1 MDEKALV
8 LFDGVCNMCNGFVH
22 FIIPRDRKDSFRFG
36 SLQSGKVVE
45 LLLTYGHT
53 STELSTVVLIEH
65 GQIFTSSTA
74 VLRIARRMGGPWALF
89 YVFVVLPKFFR
100 DSIYNLVG
108 RNRYRWFGKKDA
120 CLIPRPEWKVKF
132 ID

>member
-8 LFDGVCNMCNGFVH
+8 LFDGVCNMCNVFVH

-53 STELSTVVLIEH
+53 STELSTVVLIEQ

-74 VLRIARRMGGPWALF
+74 VLRIARRMGGLWSLF
-89 YVFVVLPKFFR
+89 YGFVVLPKFFR
-100 DSIYNLVG
+100 DGIYNLVG

-120 CLIPRPEWKVKF
+120 CLIPRPEWKAKF